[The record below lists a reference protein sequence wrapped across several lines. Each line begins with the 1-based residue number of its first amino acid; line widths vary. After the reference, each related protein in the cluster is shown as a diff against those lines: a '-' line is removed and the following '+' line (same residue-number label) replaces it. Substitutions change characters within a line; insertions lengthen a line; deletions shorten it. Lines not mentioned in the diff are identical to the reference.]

1 MKRNNCQIRPSL
13 LTSVFSP
20 RSKLWVI
27 RQFLLITILLV
38 ALYISLGFTQVK
50 IVEDSHYLLPEFT
63 NGLVLMKSGVKIE
76 VLLNYNTITEE
87 MIFDDKGVKLAMT
100 QLDLIDTVF
109 IVGKRFIPFDS
120 KFVEDVYLGKSEL
133 YIEYK
138 CSINDPG
145 KPAAY
150 GGTSRTSATTT
161 YSSYFANGLLYQMNL
176 PEGLE
181 TIPYVEYWLKKNEK
195 VIKFLNIR
203 QLSKMFEEDK
213 SGSLKDYIKK
223 HQVKYTDKK
232 SIIDLIKH
240 MESI

>member
-1 MKRNNCQIRPSL
+1 
-13 LTSVFSP
+13 
-20 RSKLWVI
+20 
-27 RQFLLITILLV
+27 
-38 ALYISLGFTQVK
+38 
-50 IVEDSHYLLPEFT
+50 
-63 NGLVLMKSGVKIE
+63 MKSGVKND

-87 MIFDDKGVKLAMT
+87 MIFDNKGVKLAMT

-109 IVGKRFIPFDS
+109 IGGKRFIPFDN

-133 YIEYK
+133 YVEYK
-138 CSINDPG
+138 CSINDSG

-161 YSSYFANGLLYQMNL
+161 YSSYFTNGQLYQMKL

-181 TIPYVEYWLKKNEK
+181 TKPYIEYWLKMDGK

-213 SGSLKDYIKK
+213 SDSFKNYIKK
-223 HQVKYTDKK
+223 HQVKYTDQK

>member
-1 MKRNNCQIRPSL
+1 MKRNNFQAKPGLSPFSFGATNIFGLIPRL
-13 LTSVFSP
+13 LLS
-20 RSKLWVI
+20 I
-27 RQFLLITILLV
+27 ILLV
-38 ALYISLGFTQVK
+38 APYISLGFPQVK
-50 IVEDSHYLLPEFT
+50 IVENSHYLLPEFT
-63 NGLVLMKSGVKIE
+63 KGLVLMKSGIRNE
-76 VLLNYNTITEE
+76 VFLNYNTITEE
-87 MIFDDKGVKLAMT
+87 MIFDNKGVKQAMY

-109 IVGKRFIPFDS
+109 IEGRKFIPFDS

-133 YIEYK
+133 YVEYK

-161 YSSYFANGLLYQMNL
+161 YSSYFANGQLYQMKL

-181 TIPYVEYWLKKNEK
+181 TRPYIEYWLKKNGK
-195 VIKFLNIR
+195 AIKFLNIR

-213 SGSLKDYIKK
+213 SDSFKDYIKK
-223 HQVKYTDKK
+223 HQVKYTDQK